1 MPAPP
6 SGLPEPEHVRW
17 TGPVPALRRPVLIAA
32 FEGWNDAG
40 DAASNAARFIAD
52 RLGAEPVADIDPE
65 PFYDFIANRPQVNLD
80 VALNRSLTWP
90 ANRFQA
96 AEAPGADRDAV
107 VLIGTEPQLRWRTF
121 CEQITAAAR
130 ALGTER
136 VITLGAL
143 LAEVPH
149 SRPVE
154 VYGTT
159 EDETLMKELDLSV
172 STYEGPTGIVGV
184 LAAACRDAGFS
195 TMSFWSAV
203 PSYMPAAPS
212 PKATLALID
221 RVRRATGLDV
231 DTADMERTAADYET
245 RIAKLVA
252 EDDDTAEYVAGLER
266 AWDADRA
273 DRGPGLDGDPGTLV
287 AEVEQFLRQNP

>member
-6 SGLPEPEHVRW
+6 PGRPEPEHVRW
-17 TGPVPALRRPVLIAA
+17 TGPLPALRRPVLIAA

-40 DAASNAARFIAD
+40 DAATTAARFIAD
-52 RLGAEPVADIDPE
+52 RLGAEPAADIDPE
-65 PFYDFIANRPQVNLD
+65 PFYDYIATRPRVSLD
-80 VALNRSLTWP
+80 GDLNRSLTWP
-90 ANRFQA
+90 ANEFRA

-107 VLIGTEPQLRWRTF
+107 VLVGIEPQLRWRTF
-121 CEQITAAAR
+121 CEQITGAAR
-130 ALGTER
+130 ALGADR

-159 EDETLMKELDLSV
+159 EDEGLMEELGLSP

-195 TMSFWSAV
+195 TMSLWSAV

-212 PKATLALID
+212 PKASLALID
-221 RVRRATGLDV
+221 RVCRATGIDV
-231 DTADMERTAADYET
+231 DAAELERAAAAYET
-245 RIAKLVA
+245 RIGKLVA

-266 AWDADRA
+266 DWDADR
-273 DRGPGLDGDPGTLV
+273 DPGLHGDPGTLV